1 MEARTSDQSR
11 VVTSE
16 ERLPEARTK
25 GAPSFDEIYRA
36 EFAYVWRT
44 LRRLGVPEKDIED
57 LTHDVFVVVSRRL
70 RDYDVSRPLKP
81 WLFGIAF
88 RLASEDRRRV
98 RNRVEIPGMSVEA
111 PDGAASAVELLEAD
125 ERRLLVLDC
134 LQTLDLD
141 QRAAMIL
148 VDIDGERPT
157 EVAVALG
164 IPLPTV
170 YSRLRL
176 GRTRFAAAVRRVK
189 LRRGEP

>member
-1 MEARTSDQSR
+1 MEARPSDQSPL
-11 VVTSE
+11 VTSE
-16 ERLPEARTK
+16 ERLPEGRTK

-36 EFAYVWRT
+36 EFPYVWRT
-44 LRRLGVPEKDIED
+44 LRRLGIPEKDIEN
-57 LTHDVFVVVSRRL
+57 LAHDVFVVVSRRL

-88 RLASEDRRRV
+88 RVASEDRRRV
-98 RNRVEIPGMSVEA
+98 RTRIEIPSESFEA
-111 PDGAASAVELLEAD
+111 SDGAPSAVELLEAH
-125 ERRLLVLDC
+125 EQRQLVLDC

-148 VDIDGERPT
+148 VDIDGESPT
-157 EVAVALG
+157 EVAAALS

-189 LRRGEP
+189 LRRGET